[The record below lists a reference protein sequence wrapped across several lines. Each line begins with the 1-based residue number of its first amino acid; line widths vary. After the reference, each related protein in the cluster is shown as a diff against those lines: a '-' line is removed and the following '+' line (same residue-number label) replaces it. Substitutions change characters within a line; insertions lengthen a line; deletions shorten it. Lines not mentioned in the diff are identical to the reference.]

1 MFRQMIDEEYRVH
14 WMLDGLPVA
23 VRNEEFDYVVR
34 GYPLGFYSS
43 TPKLDKPQHFL
54 YNHVRI
60 VVRYTDSPT
69 EYSGSRIVGFEV
81 IPFSI
86 KVLLVRCHAYLDS

>member
-1 MFRQMIDEEYRVH
+1 MFRDMIDEEYRVH
-14 WMLDGLPVA
+14 WILDSLPVA

-34 GYPLGFYSS
+34 GYPLGFYTS

-60 VVRYTDSPT
+60 IVKFTESATAEYT
-69 EYSGSRIVGFEV
+69 GARIVGFEV

-86 KVLLVRCHAYLDS
+86 KVMLQSSVSARI